1 MVPAVHTPLHWT
13 NLGIH
18 VLFGVAALGLGLAAI
33 CSSKG
38 SAFHIRSGRLFLY
51 AYLIVILTAIVGLIA
66 FDFRSFLA
74 VVTLLSFY
82 DAFAGYRALQL
93 RGTRPRAVDRVA
105 SVVGLLTPWIFIAIM
120 RRLHQPWSPVL
131 TWSIL
136 GGLVSVS
143 GYDFLRN
150 FLPGAWLKRVWIQEH
165 LVKMMS
171 AYISI
176 TSAFAGTIF
185 PHYMPWAAIV
195 PSVVGTTIA
204 CGFLIAGP
212 RAWRRSSK
220 RYFAAAPIPRRQ
232 NTRDFLT

>member
-1 MVPAVHTPLHWT
+1 MVHTPLHWT

-33 CSSKG
+33 CSRKG
-38 SAFHIRSGRLFLY
+38 SPFHIRSGRLFLWTY
-51 AYLIVILTAIVGLIA
+51 SIVVCTAIVGLLV

-93 RGTRPRAVDRVA
+93 RGRRPQAIDRVA
-105 SVVGLLTPWIFIAIM
+105 SIVGLLTPWIFIAIM
-120 RRLHQPWSPVL
+120 RRLHQPWSLVL

-136 GGLVSVS
+136 GGLVAVS
-143 GYDFLRN
+143 GYDLLRN
-150 FLPGAWLKRVWIQEH
+150 FLPDAWLKRVWVQEH

-171 AYISI
+171 AYIAI
-176 TSAFAGTIF
+176 TSAFAGTVF
-185 PHYMPWAAIV
+185 ARYMPWAAIV
-195 PSVVGTTIA
+195 PSVVGATAA

-212 RAWRRSSK
+212 RAWGRRSGIH
-220 RYFAAAPIPRRQ
+220 FVATPIPSSQ
-232 NTRDFLT
+232 KT